1 MIVGKEFNFLNKL
14 NKIELFDIFLKGN
27 MFNVSFIKS
36 NKVNIE
42 LTNKNCNIYYSSMLK
57 KEDLIPLVF
66 EAYLLSYLVHV
77 NQLELYYL
85 YKDIIKKIIFL
96 SKKVYIDDDLYKT
109 YIKISENLKKL
120 WLKNY
125 QI

>member
-57 KEDLIPLVF
+57 KEDLIPLLF

-96 SKKVYIDDDLYKT
+96 SRKVYIDDDLYKT

>member
-36 NKVNIE
+36 NKVYIE

-96 SKKVYIDDDLYKT
+96 SRKVYIDDDLYKT

>member
-96 SKKVYIDDDLYKT
+96 SRKVYIDDDLYKT

>member
-1 MIVGKEFNFLNKL
+1 
-14 NKIELFDIFLKGN
+14 

-96 SKKVYIDDDLYKT
+96 SRKVYIDDDLYKT

>member
-1 MIVGKEFNFLNKL
+1 MIVGKEFEFLQKL

-36 NKVNIE
+36 NKVNVE
-42 LTNKNCNIYYSSMLK
+42 LINKSCNIYYSSLLK

-77 NQLELYYL
+77 NQLELFYL
-85 YKDIIKKIIFL
+85 YKEIFKKIIFL
-96 SKKVYIDDDLYKT
+96 SKKVFIDDDLYKT
-109 YIKISENLKKL
+109 YIKISENLKKI

>member
-1 MIVGKEFNFLNKL
+1 MMISNEFEFLKQI

-36 NKVNIE
+36 NKVNIV
-42 LTNKNCNIYYSSMLK
+42 LSNKNCIISYTPLLK

-66 EAYLLSYLVHV
+66 QAYLLSYLIHI
-77 NQLELYYL
+77 NQLEFFYL
-85 YKDIIKKIIFL
+85 YKDIINRSLLSSKEIF
-96 SKKVYIDDDLYKT
+96 IDDSLYKT
-109 YIKISENLKKL
+109 YIKISENLKKI
-120 WLKNY
+120 WLKNH